1 MPTESIA
8 IFWFRRDLRFEDNA
22 GLYHALKGDRPVL
35 PLFIFDTNILDELEV
50 KHDARVMFLHDTLTA
65 MHQRLEEK
73 NSSLLVKHGV
83 PQEMWKEILH
93 DYNIGA
99 VYTNHDYEP
108 YANERDEAVRKL
120 LAEQDISFQT
130 YKDQVIFEKDE
141 IMTKS
146 GGFYKV
152 FTPYKKAWLDKLDDA
167 MLESY
172 TSGLRFDNWYQTK
185 PIAMPSL
192 NDLGFERADIEIPP
206 NHIDEQV
213 IDHYQKKRDYPA
225 QDGTTRLGVH
235 LRHGTLSIRKLAR
248 AARDINATY
257 LSELIWRE
265 FYMQVLH
272 HAPQVVD
279 TSFKPKYDNI
289 PWRNSEE
296 DFQRWCEGRTGYP
309 IVNAGM
315 RELNKNGYMHNRVRM
330 IAASFLTKHLLI
342 DWRWGEAYFGQKLL
356 DYELA
361 NNNGGWQWS
370 AGSGVDAQPYF
381 RVFNP
386 YSQAKKFN
394 EADEY
399 IRKWVPEYGTDDYPK
414 PMVNH
419 QEARERAIQTF
430 KEALNNN

>member
-1 MPTESIA
+1 MPTQPIA

-22 GLYHALKGDRPVL
+22 GLYHALKGDLPVL
-35 PLFIFDTNILDELEV
+35 PLFIFDTNILNDLEV

-65 MHQRLEEK
+65 MHRRLEDK
-73 NSSLLVKHGV
+73 GSSLLIKHGAPPDV
-83 PQEMWKEILH
+83 WKEILN
-93 DYNIGA
+93 DYQINE

-108 YANERDEAVRKL
+108 YAKERDEGVRKL
-120 LAEQDISFQT
+120 LEEHSISFHT

-152 FTPYKKAWLDKLDDA
+152 FTPYKKAWLNKLDDA
-167 MLESY
+167 MLESF
-172 TSGLRFDNWYQTK
+172 TSGLRFDNWYQTE
-185 PIAMPSL
+185 PIPMPSL
-192 NDLGFERADIEIPP
+192 QDLGFERADIEIPP
-206 NHIDEQV
+206 NRIDEDV

-248 AARDINATY
+248 AARDINDTY
-257 LSELIWRE
+257 LNELIWRE

-279 TSFKPKYDNI
+279 TAFKPKYDNI
-289 PWRNSEE
+289 PWRNDED

-309 IVNAGM
+309 IVDAGM

-330 IAASFLTKHLLI
+330 ITASFLTKHLLI

-361 NNNGGWQWS
+361 NNNGGWQWA

-381 RVFNP
+381 RIFNP
-386 YSQAKKFN
+386 YSQAKKFDQ
-394 EADEY
+394 ADEY
-399 IRKWVPEYGTDDYPK
+399 IRKWVPEYGTDEYPA

-419 QEARERAIQTF
+419 EEARDRAIRTF
-430 KEALNNN
+430 KEALNNS